1 MSRIG
6 KKPIPL
12 TKGVEARIKDGV
24 VTVKGPKGELSQ
36 AMVDDRV
43 SVVIEDGSIQV
54 LRQSDDRRSRS
65 FHGLMRSLVANMV
78 TGVSEGF
85 SKSLEVNG
93 VGYRAEVSGKS
104 LNMSLGFAH
113 QVNCP
118 IPEGIA
124 VQVDKNIITV
134 QGIDKQLVGAMAA
147 KIRSYRPVEP
157 YKGKGIKY
165 VGEYVLRKA
174 GKAGK

>member
-12 TKGVEARIKDGV
+12 TKGVEARIEAGIV
-24 VTVKGPKGELSQ
+24 NVKGPKGELNQ
-36 AMVDDRV
+36 AIVDRV
-43 SVVIEDGSIQV
+43 SVVVEDGNILV
-54 LRQSDDRRSRS
+54 MRQGDDRRSRS
-65 FHGLMRSLVANMV
+65 FHGLMRSLLANMV
-78 TGVSEGF
+78 VGVSDGF

-93 VGYRAEVSGKS
+93 VGYRAEVSGKT

-124 VQVDKNIITV
+124 IQVEKNKITV
-134 QGIDKQLVGAMAA
+134 QGIDKQLVGSMAA

-165 VGEYVLRKA
+165 TGEHVLRKA

>member
-12 TKGVEARIKDGV
+12 TNGVEARIEAGV
-24 VTVKGPKGELSQ
+24 VNVKGPKGELNQ
-36 AMVDDRV
+36 VIVDRV
-43 SVVIEDGSIQV
+43 SVVVEDGNILV
-54 LRQSDDRRSRS
+54 MRQGDDRRSRS
-65 FHGLMRSLVANMV
+65 FHGLMRSLLANMV
-78 TGVSEGF
+78 VGVSDGF

-93 VGYRAEVSGKS
+93 VGYRAEVSGKT

-113 QVNCP
+113 QVDCP

-124 VQVDKNIITV
+124 IQVEKNKITV
-134 QGIDKQLVGAMAA
+134 QGIDKQLVGSMAA

-165 VGEYVLRKA
+165 TGEHVMRKA

>member
-12 TKGVEARIKDGV
+12 AKGVEARIEAGIVK
-24 VTVKGPKGELSQ
+24 VKGPKGELSQ
-36 AMVDDRV
+36 AIVDRV
-43 SVVIEDGSIQV
+43 SVVVEDGNILV
-54 LRQSDDRRSRS
+54 KRQGDDRRSRS
-65 FHGLMRSLVANMV
+65 FHGLMRSLIANMV
-78 TGVSEGF
+78 AGVSDGF

-93 VGYRAEVSGKS
+93 VGYRAEVSGKT
-104 LNMSLGFAH
+104 LNMNLGFAH

-124 VQVDKNIITV
+124 IQVDKNKITV
-134 QGIDKQLVGAMAA
+134 QGIDKQLVGSVAA
-147 KIRSYRPVEP
+147 KIRGYRPVEP

-165 VGEYVLRKA
+165 ADEYVLRKA

>member
-12 TKGVEARIKDGV
+12 AKGVEARIEGGV
-24 VTVKGPKGELSQ
+24 VTIKGPKGALKQSI
-36 AMVDDRV
+36 VDRV
-43 SVVIEDGSIQV
+43 SVVVEDGNILV
-54 LRQSDDRRSRS
+54 MRQGDDRRSRS
-65 FHGLMRSLVANMV
+65 FHGLMRSLLANMV
-78 TGVSEGF
+78 TGVSDGF

-93 VGYRAEVSGKS
+93 VGYRAEVSGKT

-113 QVNCP
+113 QVSCP
-118 IPEGIA
+118 IPEGVAI
-124 VQVDKNIITV
+124 QVDKNKITV
-134 QGIDKQLVGAMAA
+134 QGIDKQLVGTVAA

-165 VGEYVLRKA
+165 IGEHVVRKA

>member
-12 TKGVEARIKDGV
+12 ANSVEARIDAGIVK
-24 VTVKGPKGELSQ
+24 VKGPKGELSQ
-36 AMVDDRV
+36 AIVDRV
-43 SVVIEDGSIQV
+43 SVVVEDGNILV
-54 LRQSDDRRSRS
+54 IRKADDRRSRS
-65 FHGLMRSLVANMV
+65 FHGLMRSLIANMV
-78 TGVSEGF
+78 IGVSDGF

-93 VGYRAEVSGKS
+93 VGYRAEVSGKT

-124 VQVDKNIITV
+124 IQVEKNKITV
-134 QGIDKQLVGAMAA
+134 QGIDKQLVGSMAA

-165 VGEYVLRKA
+165 AGEHVLRKA

>member
-12 TKGVEARIKDGV
+12 AKGVEARIEAGIV
-24 VTVKGPKGELSQ
+24 QVKGPKGELKQ
-36 AMVDDRV
+36 TIVDRV
-43 SVVIEDGSIQV
+43 SVVVEDGNILV
-54 LRQSDDRRSRS
+54 IRQGDDRRSRS

-78 TGVSEGF
+78 IGVSDGF

-93 VGYRAEVSGKS
+93 VGYRAEVSGKT

-124 VQVDKNIITV
+124 IQVEKNKITV
-134 QGIDKQLVGAMAA
+134 QGIDKQLVGSMAA

-165 VGEYVLRKA
+165 AGEHVLRKA

>member
-12 TKGVEARIKDGV
+12 AKGVEARIEAGIV
-24 VTVKGPKGELSQ
+24 NVKGPKGELNQ
-36 AMVDDRV
+36 AIVDRV
-43 SVVIEDGSIQV
+43 SVVVEDGNILV
-54 LRQSDDRRSRS
+54 MRQGDDRRSRS
-65 FHGLMRSLVANMV
+65 FHGLMRSLLANMV
-78 TGVSEGF
+78 VGVSDGF

-93 VGYRAEVSGKS
+93 VGYRAEVSGKT

-124 VQVDKNIITV
+124 IQVEKNKITV
-134 QGIDKQLVGAMAA
+134 QGIDKQLVGSMAA

-157 YKGKGIKY
+157 YKGKGIRY
-165 VGEYVLRKA
+165 TGEHVLRKA

>member
-12 TKGVEARIKDGV
+12 AKGVEARVEAGIVK
-24 VTVKGPKGELSQ
+24 VKGPKGELSQ
-36 AMVDDRV
+36 AIVDRV
-43 SVVIEDGSIQV
+43 SVVVEDGNILV
-54 LRQSDDRRSRS
+54 MREGDDRRSRS

-78 TGVSEGF
+78 AGVSDGF

-93 VGYRAEVSGKS
+93 VGYRAEVSGKNLT
-104 LNMSLGFAH
+104 LNLGFAH
-113 QVNCP
+113 QVDCP
-118 IPEGIA
+118 IPEGLA
-124 VQVDKNIITV
+124 VKVEKNIVTV

-147 KIRSYRPVEP
+147 KIKSYRPVEP

-165 VGEYVLRKA
+165 TDEHVVRKA

>member
-12 TKGVEARIKDGV
+12 TKGVEARIEAGV
-24 VTVKGPKGELSQ
+24 VKVKGPKGELNQ
-36 AMVDDRV
+36 AIVDRV
-43 SVVIEDGSIQV
+43 SVVVEDGNILV
-54 LRQSDDRRSRS
+54 MRQGDDRRSRS
-65 FHGLMRSLVANMV
+65 FHGLMRSLLANMV
-78 TGVSEGF
+78 VGVSDGF

-93 VGYRAEVSGKS
+93 VGYRAEVSGKT

-124 VQVDKNIITV
+124 IQVEKNKITV
-134 QGIDKQLVGAMAA
+134 QGIDKQLVGSMAA

-165 VGEYVLRKA
+165 TGEHVLRKA

>member
-12 TKGVEARIKDGV
+12 TKGVEARIEAGV
-24 VTVKGPKGELSQ
+24 VKVKGPKGELNQ
-36 AMVDDRV
+36 AIVDRV
-43 SVVIEDGSIQV
+43 SVVVEDGNILV
-54 LRQSDDRRSRS
+54 TRQGDDRRSRS
-65 FHGLMRSLVANMV
+65 FHGLMRSLLANMV
-78 TGVSEGF
+78 VGVSDGF

-93 VGYRAEVSGKS
+93 VGYRAEVSGKT

-124 VQVDKNIITV
+124 IQVEKNKITV
-134 QGIDKQLVGAMAA
+134 QGIDKQLVGSMAA

-165 VGEYVLRKA
+165 TGEHVLRKA

>member
-12 TKGVEARIKDGV
+12 AKGVEARIEAGMV
-24 VTVKGPKGELSQ
+24 NVKGPKGELNQ
-36 AMVDDRV
+36 AIVDRV
-43 SVVIEDGSIQV
+43 SVVVEDGNILV
-54 LRQSDDRRSRS
+54 MRQGDDRRSRS
-65 FHGLMRSLVANMV
+65 FHGLMRSLLANMV
-78 TGVSEGF
+78 IGVSDGF

-93 VGYRAEVSGKS
+93 VGYRAEVSGKT

-124 VQVDKNIITV
+124 IQVEKNKITV
-134 QGIDKQLVGAMAA
+134 QGIDKQLVGSMAA

-165 VGEYVLRKA
+165 TGEHVLRKA

>member
-12 TKGVEARIKDGV
+12 AKGVEARIEAGIVK
-24 VTVKGPKGELSQ
+24 VKGPKGELSQ
-36 AMVDDRV
+36 AIVDRV
-43 SVVIEDGSIQV
+43 SVVVEDDNILV
-54 LRQSDDRRSRS
+54 KRQGDDRRSRS
-65 FHGLMRSLVANMV
+65 FHGLMRSLIANMV
-78 TGVSEGF
+78 AGVSDGF

-93 VGYRAEVSGKS
+93 VGYRAEVSGKT
-104 LNMSLGFAH
+104 LNMNLGFAH

-124 VQVDKNIITV
+124 IQVDKNKITV
-134 QGIDKQLVGAMAA
+134 QGIDKQLVGSVAA
-147 KIRSYRPVEP
+147 KIRGYRPVEP

-165 VGEYVLRKA
+165 ADEYVLRKA

>member
-1 MSRIG
+1 MSRTG

-12 TKGVEARIKDGV
+12 AKGVEARIEAGIVK
-24 VTVKGPKGELSQ
+24 VKGPKGELSQ
-36 AMVDDRV
+36 AVVDRV
-43 SVVIEDGSIQV
+43 SVVVEDGNLLV
-54 LRQSDDRRSRS
+54 KRQGDDRRSRA

-78 TGVSEGF
+78 AGVSDGF

-93 VGYRAEVSGKS
+93 VGYRADVSGKT

-124 VQVDKNIITV
+124 IQVEKNKITV
-134 QGIDKQLVGAMAA
+134 QGIDKQLVGSMAA
-147 KIRSYRPVEP
+147 RIRSYRPIEP
-157 YKGKGIKY
+157 YKGKGVKY
-165 VGEYVLRKA
+165 ANEHVLRKA

>member
-12 TKGVEARIKDGV
+12 AKGVEARIEAGIVK
-24 VTVKGPKGELSQ
+24 VKGPKGELSQ
-36 AMVDDRV
+36 AIVDRV
-43 SVVIEDGSIQV
+43 SVVVEDDNILV
-54 LRQSDDRRSRS
+54 KRQGDDRRSRS
-65 FHGLMRSLVANMV
+65 FHGLMRSLIANMV
-78 TGVSEGF
+78 AGVSDGF

-93 VGYRAEVSGKS
+93 VGYRAEVSGKT
-104 LNMSLGFAH
+104 LNMNLGFAH

-124 VQVDKNIITV
+124 IQVDKNKITV
-134 QGIDKQLVGAMAA
+134 QGIDKQLVGSVAA

-165 VGEYVLRKA
+165 ADEYVLRKA

>member
-12 TKGVEARIKDGV
+12 VKGVEARVEAGV

-36 AMVDDRV
+36 SIVDRV
-43 SVVIEDGSIQV
+43 SVVVEDGTILV
-54 LRQSDDRRSRS
+54 TRQGDDRFSRS
-65 FHGLMRSLVANMV
+65 FHGLMRSLLANMV
-78 TGVSEGF
+78 AGVSQGF

-93 VGYRAEVSGKS
+93 VGYRAEVSGKT

-118 IPEGIA
+118 IPEGLT
-124 VQVDKNIITV
+124 VQVEKNHITV
-134 QGIDKQLVGAMAA
+134 HGIDKQLVGSMAA

-165 VGEYVLRKA
+165 TDEYVLRKA

>member
-12 TKGVEARIKDGV
+12 AKGVEARIEAGMV
-24 VTVKGPKGELSQ
+24 NVKGPKGELNQ
-36 AMVDDRV
+36 AIVDRV
-43 SVVIEDGSIQV
+43 SVVIEDGNILV
-54 LRQSDDRRSRS
+54 MRQGDDRRSRS
-65 FHGLMRSLVANMV
+65 FHGLMRSLLANMV
-78 TGVSEGF
+78 IGVSDGF

-93 VGYRAEVSGKS
+93 VGYRAEVSGKT

-124 VQVDKNIITV
+124 IQVEKNKITV
-134 QGIDKQLVGAMAA
+134 QGIDKQLVGSMAA

-165 VGEYVLRKA
+165 TGEHVLRKA

>member
-12 TKGVEARIKDGV
+12 AKDVEARIEAGIVK
-24 VTVKGPKGELSQ
+24 VKGPKGELNQ
-36 AMVDDRV
+36 TIVDRV
-43 SVVIEDGSIQV
+43 SVVVEDGNILV
-54 LRQSDDRRSRS
+54 IRQGDDRRSRS

-78 TGVSEGF
+78 IGVSDGF

-93 VGYRAEVSGKS
+93 VGYRAEVSGKM

-113 QVNCP
+113 QVICP
-118 IPEGIA
+118 IPEGIT
-124 VQVDKNIITV
+124 VQVEKNKITV
-134 QGIDKQLVGAMAA
+134 QGIDKQLVGSMAA
-147 KIRSYRPVEP
+147 KIRNYRPVEP

-165 VGEYVLRKA
+165 VGEHVLRKA

>member
-12 TKGVEARIKDGV
+12 TKGVEARIEAGV
-24 VTVKGPKGELSQ
+24 VKVKGPKGELNQ
-36 AMVDDRV
+36 AIVDRV
-43 SVVIEDGSIQV
+43 SVVVEDGNILV
-54 LRQSDDRRSRS
+54 TRQGDDRRSRS
-65 FHGLMRSLVANMV
+65 FHGLMRSLLANMV
-78 TGVSEGF
+78 VGVSDGF

-124 VQVDKNIITV
+124 IQVEKNKITV
-134 QGIDKQLVGAMAA
+134 QGIDKQLVGSMAA

-165 VGEYVLRKA
+165 TDERVLRKA

>member
-12 TKGVEARIKDGV
+12 AKGVEARIEAGIVK
-24 VTVKGPKGELSQ
+24 VKGPKGELNQ
-36 AMVDDRV
+36 AIVDRV
-43 SVVIEDGSIQV
+43 SVVVEDGNILV
-54 LRQSDDRRSRS
+54 MRQGDDRRSRS

-78 TGVSEGF
+78 VGVSDGF

-93 VGYRAEVSGKS
+93 VGYRAEVSGKT

-124 VQVDKNIITV
+124 IQVEKNKITV
-134 QGIDKQLVGAMAA
+134 QGIDKQLVGSMAA

-165 VGEYVLRKA
+165 TGEHVLRKA

>member
-1 MSRIG
+1 MSRTG

-12 TKGVEARIKDGV
+12 AEGVEARIEAGIVK
-24 VTVKGPKGELSQ
+24 VKGPKGELSQ
-36 AMVDDRV
+36 AVVDRV
-43 SVVIEDGSIQV
+43 SVVVEDGNLLV
-54 LRQSDDRRSRS
+54 KRQGDDRRSRA

-78 TGVSEGF
+78 AGVSDGF

-93 VGYRAEVSGKS
+93 VGYRADVSDKT

-124 VQVDKNIITV
+124 IQVEKNKITV
-134 QGIDKQLVGAMAA
+134 QGIDKQLVGSMAA
-147 KIRSYRPVEP
+147 KIRSYRPIEP

-165 VGEYVLRKA
+165 ANEHVLRKA

>member
-12 TKGVEARIKDGV
+12 AKGVEARIEAGIV
-24 VTVKGPKGELSQ
+24 NVKGPKGELNQ
-36 AMVDDRV
+36 AIVDRV
-43 SVVIEDGSIQV
+43 SVVVEDGNILV
-54 LRQSDDRRSRS
+54 MRQGDDRRSRS
-65 FHGLMRSLVANMV
+65 FHGLMRSLLANMV
-78 TGVSEGF
+78 VGVSDGF

-93 VGYRAEVSGKS
+93 VGYRAEVSGKT

-124 VQVDKNIITV
+124 IQVEKNKITV
-134 QGIDKQLVGAMAA
+134 QGIDKQLVGSMAA

-165 VGEYVLRKA
+165 TGEHVLRKA

>member
-12 TKGVEARIKDGV
+12 AKGVEARIEAGV
-24 VTVKGPKGELSQ
+24 VKVKGPKGELDQ
-36 AMVDDRV
+36 VIVDRV
-43 SVVIEDGSIQV
+43 SVVVEDGNILV
-54 LRQSDDRRSRS
+54 MRQGDDRRSRS

-78 TGVSEGF
+78 VGVSDGF

-113 QVNCP
+113 TVNCP

-124 VQVDKNIITV
+124 IQVEKNRITV
-134 QGIDKQLVGAMAA
+134 SGIDKQLVGSVAA

-157 YKGKGIKY
+157 YKGKGIRY
-165 VGEYVLRKA
+165 TGEHVLRKA